1 MKYMVI
7 ETFKAGMADKVYE
20 RFNQKGRMLPDG
32 VYYLDSWLSNDRTK
46 CFQLMEADKFEL
58 IEEWIAKWDDLTEFE
73 VVSVQDSPTKGRP
86 TRRMHLT
93 GRSLRVYRKRPCKI

>member
-7 ETFKAGMADKVYE
+7 ETFKTGMVDKVYE
-20 RFNQKGRMLPDG
+20 RFNQKGRMLLEG

-58 IEEWIAKWDDLTEFE
+58 IEEWIAKWNDLIEFE
-73 VVSVQDSPTKGRP
+73 VVSVQDSPTKTTQQGGC
-86 TRRMHLT
+86 T
-93 GRSLRVYRKRPCKI
+93 

>member
-7 ETFKAGMADKVYE
+7 ETFKAGMMDKVYE
-20 RFNQKGRMLPDG
+20 RFNQKGRMLLEG

-58 IEEWIAKWDDLTEFE
+58 IEEWIAKWNDLIEFE
-73 VVSVQDSPTKGRP
+73 VVSVQDSPTKTTQQGGC
-86 TRRMHLT
+86 T
-93 GRSLRVYRKRPCKI
+93 